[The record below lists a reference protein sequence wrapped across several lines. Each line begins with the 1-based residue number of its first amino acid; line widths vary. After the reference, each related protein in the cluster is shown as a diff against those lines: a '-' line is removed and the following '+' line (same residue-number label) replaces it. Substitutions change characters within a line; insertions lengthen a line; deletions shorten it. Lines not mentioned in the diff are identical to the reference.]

1 MSCASGDP
9 LPMQTVSLLPEA
21 SNHPF
26 SVLPLLRIKWTGS
39 IPLPPLFSGPCSTLL
54 IPSHCPARVH
64 MWDDVLS
71 LVHSSSH
78 HLQMNPEFI
87 LMGRGEASPHLG
99 PHKVIPKSREI
110 PNTRKCLKAEPV
122 PVGSTQR
129 LTIFPGVTAKGW
141 EGCAGQQA
149 WLTVCPSAWGQV
161 QGRAPTLVLCHKLPV
176 LSHYP
181 RRRDLEGTKQ
191 NTGLSGGLSR
201 TQKSTWFS
209 RLSYLSLLKKTC
221 LWFDLSPSNLLT
233 HSNDQMKHNS

>member
-1 MSCASGDP
+1 MFSP
-9 LPMQTVSLLPEA
+9 LCTA
-21 SNHPF
+21 HHIIF
-26 SVLPLLRIKWTGS
+26 KWT
-39 IPLPPLFSGPCSTLL
+39 P
-54 IPSHCPARVH
+54 
-64 MWDDVLS
+64 
-71 LVHSSSH
+71 SSSLWGGVRL
-78 HLQMNPEFI
+78 HLTLAPTRSAPNS
-87 LMGRGEASPHLG
+87 EARRCP
-99 PHKVIPKSREI
+99 
-110 PNTRKCLKAEPV
+110 KAEPV
-122 PVGSTQR
+122 PAGPTQR